1 MPQLACVEARPSA
14 GGPDDDRPAVG
25 LEMRLVVTTIDG
37 DVLARQLN
45 PGLTHLR
52 DARRGAGLAR
62 AAYDRKVRLHR
73 PGIRT
78 RLRVAARRLKETPH
92 WLVLRRLGKRRSP
105 EYRDYLATQLRRTLS
120 KRETDPGSGAETLI
134 NRVAQQQPSR
144 GAVLCIGCRNGL
156 ELDRFRARG
165 FDEVVG
171 IDIFSQRPDILT
183 MDMHEMSFADDSFD
197 IVYASHS
204 LEHSYD
210 VDRVAGEIGRVAR
223 DGAVIGVE
231 VPVRAQASD
240 ADRIVFSG
248 LDELRGVFRLKIG
261 EELLAEEQLPHTPT
275 NEQGT
280 EIARLVFRLKKES

>member
-1 MPQLACVEARPSA
+1 
-14 GGPDDDRPAVG
+14 
-25 LEMRLVVTTIDG
+25 MRL
-37 DVLARQLN
+37 R
-45 PGLTHLR
+45 
-52 DARRGAGLAR
+52 
-62 AAYDRKVRLHR
+62 R
-73 PGIRT
+73 PGVRT

-92 WLVLRRLGKRRSP
+92 WLVLRRLGKRRPP

-134 NRVAQQQPSR
+134 NRVAEEQPSR

-165 FDEVVG
+165 FGEVVG

-183 MDMHEMSFADDSFD
+183 MDMHELSFADDSFD
-197 IVYASHS
+197 VVYASHS

-223 DGAVIGVE
+223 DGAVVGVE

-248 LDELRGVFRLKIG
+248 LDELRGVFRLNMG
-261 EELLAEEQLPHTPT
+261 EELLAEEQSPHTPT

-280 EIARLVFRLKKES
+280 EIARLVFRLKKER

>member
-1 MPQLACVEARPSA
+1 
-14 GGPDDDRPAVG
+14 
-25 LEMRLVVTTIDG
+25 
-37 DVLARQLN
+37 
-45 PGLTHLR
+45 
-52 DARRGAGLAR
+52 
-62 AAYDRKVRLHR
+62 
-73 PGIRT
+73 
-78 RLRVAARRLKETPH
+78 
-92 WLVLRRLGKRRSP
+92 
-105 EYRDYLATQLRRTLS
+105 
-120 KRETDPGSGAETLI
+120 
-134 NRVAQQQPSR
+134 
-144 GAVLCIGCRNGL
+144 
-156 ELDRFRARG
+156 
-165 FDEVVG
+165 VVG